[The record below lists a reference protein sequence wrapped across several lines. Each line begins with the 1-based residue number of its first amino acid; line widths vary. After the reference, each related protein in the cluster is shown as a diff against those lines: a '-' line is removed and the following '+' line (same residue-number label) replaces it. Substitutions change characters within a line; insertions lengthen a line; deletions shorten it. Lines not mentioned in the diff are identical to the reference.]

1 MYFYSSKT
9 FFGNSYSSPM
19 PDFRITEYT
28 SHILDIPGFL
38 ESTAFSQNGP
48 NETVMVLQL

>member
-9 FFGNSYSSPM
+9 FFSNSYSYPM
-19 PDFRITEYT
+19 PDFRIAEYT
-28 SHILDIPGFL
+28 SHILDTLGFS

-48 NETVMVLQL
+48 AEAAMVFQL